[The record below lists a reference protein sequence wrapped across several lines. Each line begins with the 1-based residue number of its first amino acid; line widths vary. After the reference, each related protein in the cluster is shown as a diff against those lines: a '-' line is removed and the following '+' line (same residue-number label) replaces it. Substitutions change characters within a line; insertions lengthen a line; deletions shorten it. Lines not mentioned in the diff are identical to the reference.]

1 MSRFTLEDAARICY
15 GNAMAERLIAQRAEA
30 LKRADALNVFLYG
43 PGSGA
48 QPSAAGDLMLLGALS
63 TLDKEPTP

>member
-1 MSRFTLEDAARICY
+1 VVIDNPADPIAEGLFTSE
-15 GNAMAERLIAQRAEA
+15 RAEA

-48 QPSAAGDLMLLGALS
+48 QPTAAGDLLLLGALS